1 MKWKDYRIFSGG
13 YYSVGAGLEDFC
25 DTVFEYDY
33 NQDAFIEL
41 EPMIEERENQGISVV
56 KYSDFS
62 QWCELK

>member
-1 MKWKDYRIFSGG
+1 M
-13 YYSVGAGLEDFC
+13 GAGLEDFC